1 MKSSTAVEAI
11 RAFNRFYTNIIGVI
25 DRHIL
30 GSPFSLTEVRILL
43 EVFRCPGCNARRI
56 KGTLQVD
63 EGYLSRTI
71 DKLVKRGLINKRR
84 SENDGRMFVLSL
96 SEKGREVFLE
106 LDKGAGI
113 AIEGIIGR
121 LSDNELAEIVAHMRR
136 IQEILTKAGNS
147 HEGQT

>member
-1 MKSSTAVEAI
+1 MQHPTVVEAI

-43 EVFRCPGCNARRI
+43 EIFRCPGCNARKI
-56 KGTLQVD
+56 QGTLEVD

-71 DKLVKRGLINKRR
+71 DKLVKQGLIDKCR

-96 SEKGREVFLE
+96 SNKGREVFLE
-106 LDKGAGI
+106 LDREAGT
-113 AIEGIIGR
+113 AIESMIR
-121 LSDNELAEIVAHMRR
+121 HLSADETAELVAHMRR
-136 IQEILTKAGNS
+136 IQEILMRSENRY
-147 HEGQT
+147 EGRT